1 MTRELKFDEYSMFV
15 QKKYEYDWYDWC
27 VFVSGDAAVVEGIES
42 VQYTL
47 HPSFPDP
54 VRLVTNRADCF
65 PLYSAGWGGFS
76 IGVKLTFTDGETA
89 DTSYYLKL
97 LGEWPRGA
105 EPDAPGADEQAVYQT
120 LLHPKFRWRKM
131 STLLS
136 KTGLP
141 EPRVLEVLRRME
153 AENVVRKAY
162 FKSVD
167 NQEMWGATAVV
178 GIAPRPL

>member
-1 MTRELKFDEYSMFV
+1 MTREIRFDEYSIFV

-27 VFVSGDAAVVEGIES
+27 VFVSGDVSLMASIES

-54 VRLVTNRADCF
+54 MRLVTNRAECF
-65 PLYSAGWGGFS
+65 RLYSSGWGVFN
-76 IGVKLTFTDGETA
+76 IGIKVTFTDGETTE
-89 DTSYYLKL
+89 TSYSLKL
-97 LGEWPRGA
+97 FGEWPLGA
-105 EPDAPGADEQAVYQT
+105 APETPDADEQAVYQT

-131 STLLS
+131 STILS

-141 EPRVLEVLRRME
+141 EPRVLEVLRGME
-153 AENVVRKAY
+153 AANVVRKAY

-167 NQEMWGATAVV
+167 NQEMWGATSVV